1 MTKQFNQLV
10 EETKKRYREE
20 FLHGCIKMSKKI
32 STTLMA
38 SKIFGFIDCGI
49 SLKMVEMWEAI
60 HLYDEMCAYVLK
72 D

>member
-20 FLHGCIKMSKKI
+20 FLHSCIKTTKEICI
-32 STTLMA
+32 SLMA
-38 SKIFGFIDCGI
+38 SKIAGFIDCGI

-60 HLYDEMCAYVLK
+60 HLYDEMCVYVLK
-72 D
+72 V

>member
-20 FLHGCIKMSKKI
+20 FLHSCIKASKEL

-38 SKIFGFIDCGI
+38 SKIVGFIDCGI